1 MNGWTIFFIIL
12 GLIYWKGMSGWTL
25 LFIIGGLI
33 YWMLRGGFKRLG
45 EAKKRGDI
53 ISYQAGSDE
62 RNWALALAH
71 PMAYHAMQGGFASDL
86 GGADEALAKQLRP
99 MILHHMG
106 LRTDLNDEQVRLQL
120 PDALRQ
126 RWFMLDL
133 QRLQRSDDGRAAMA
147 FACARVSFFVRSAR
161 LLDWLEDSMH
171 WEVLLLNA
179 QRAQQCFGNW
189 QEFGQAFA
197 QGRTQWLALGRS
209 DVLGKAFS
217 PEEVAQWVTEEKHP
231 WHVMSWSLPLTVND
245 SNTATPLAASA

>member
-1 MNGWTIFFIIL
+1 MSGWTLLFISA
-12 GLIYWKGMSGWTL
+12 GLIYWKGMSGWTI

-33 YWMLRGGFKRLG
+33 YWTLRRGFKRLN

-86 GGADEALAKQLRP
+86 GGADDALAKQLRP

-133 QRLQRSDDGRAAMA
+133 QRLQRSDDGRA
-147 FACARVSFFVRSAR
+147 R

-179 QRAQQCFGNW
+179 QRAQQCFSNW

-197 QGRTQWLALGRS
+197 QGRAQWLALGRS

-231 WHVMSWSLPLTVND
+231 WHVMSWSMPLAANE
-245 SNTATPLAASA
+245 SNTAAPLAA